1 MPRTPKQRKN
11 ANAPVA
17 ASGPGLITEQEL
29 EARLWQAANS
39 LRGPID
45 PSDYKAYIF
54 PLLFFKRISDTWEW
68 EHTKALEDFKGNE
81 ELANLPE
88 NYRFQLPEGC
98 RWKDLLIAAQQDNIG
113 VSLQL
118 MLDRIQQANP
128 ETLTGIFGDVAW
140 GNKEKLPE
148 NALIGVI
155 NAFSSL
161 RLDPETVPYDLLGNA
176 YEYLLKQFADASG
189 KKAGEFF
196 TPRAVVQLLTRI
208 VDPQAGESIY
218 DPACG
223 SGGILVEAVNE
234 VRASGGDVRTLH
246 IYGQEVSLTTS
257 AIARMNLYI
266 HDIED
271 FKIVRGDSLRDPKF
285 KTKGQLAKFD
295 VVIANP
301 PFSLSPWGHD
311 LWKDDPWGRTICGL
325 PPAGTGDFAW
335 IQHMVSSM
343 TPTTGR
349 VGVVMPHGALFR
361 AGAEKEI
368 RKCLIQK
375 RLLDAVI
382 GLPPNLF
389 YSTSIPACLLIF
401 RHEPV
406 LARQGKVLFI
416 DGSKQFVKG
425 KNQNSMSSDHVA
437 ALIAAYADYE
447 ANIEAGNVPAVLAT
461 VDELEANE
469 WDLSIGR
476 YLRTDIADT
485 ITVTDALHLLGLAQ
499 AELHSAEANLE
510 LRLKS
515 AGYA

>member
-1 MPRTPKQRKN
+1 MARAPRKAKAAISST
-11 ANAPVA
+11 ANGAV
-17 ASGPGLITEQEL
+17 TEQGL
-29 EARLWQAANS
+29 EARLWEAANS
-39 LRGPID
+39 LRGPVD
-45 PSDYKAYIF
+45 PSDFKAYIF
-54 PLLFFKRISDTWEW
+54 PLLFFKRMSDTWEW
-68 EHTKALEDFKGNE
+68 EHTRALADFTDDE
-81 ELANLPE
+81 ELASLPE
-88 NYRFQLPEGC
+88 NYRFQLPAGC
-98 RWKDLLIAAQQDNIG
+98 HWKDLLVAAQQDNVG
-113 VSLQL
+113 VALQG

-155 NAFSSL
+155 NAFSRL
-161 RLDPETVPYDLLGNA
+161 RLDPEAVPHDLLGNA

-208 VDPQAGESIY
+208 VNPQAGESVY

-246 IYGQEVSLTTS
+246 IFGQEISLTTS

-271 FKIVRGDSLRDPKF
+271 FKIVRGDTLRDPKF

-311 LWKDDPWGRTICGL
+311 LWKDDPWGRAICGL
-325 PPAGTGDFAW
+325 PPASSGDFAW
-335 IQHMVSSM
+335 IEHMVASM
-343 TPTTGR
+343 KPTSGR
-349 VGVVMPHGALFR
+349 VGVIMPHGVLFR
-361 AGAEKEI
+361 GGAEKDI
-368 RKCLIQK
+368 RKCLIEEGY
-375 RLLDAVI
+375 LDAVI

-401 RHEPV
+401 RHTPV
-406 LARQGKVLFI
+406 LARHGKVLFI

-425 KNQNSMSSDHVA
+425 RNQNSMSTSDVN
-437 ALIAAYADYE
+437 ALVHAYADFA
-447 ANIEAGNVPAVLAT
+447 ANLLTKSVPATLVT
-461 VDELEANE
+461 REELKANDF
-469 WDLSIGR
+469 DLNIGR
-476 YLRTDIADT
+476 YVRVDAVEGVTVDAALQALRT
-485 ITVTDALHLLGLAQ
+485 AQ
-499 AELHSAEANLE
+499 RDLRLAEAALKERLE
-510 LRLKS
+510 A
-515 AGYA
+515 AGYG